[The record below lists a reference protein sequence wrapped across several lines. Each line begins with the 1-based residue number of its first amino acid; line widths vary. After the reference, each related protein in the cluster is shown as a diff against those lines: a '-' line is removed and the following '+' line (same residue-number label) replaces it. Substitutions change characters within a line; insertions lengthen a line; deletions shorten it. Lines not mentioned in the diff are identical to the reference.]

1 MNPQIRKLFL
11 VAFSMVISLMLA
23 STYLQFWAAPSLNAD
38 GRNTRTFLHAAEKDR
53 GPIVV
58 DGEAVAK
65 SVQIANSRRFDRTY
79 PQGPLYAPVTG
90 WFSANL
96 NSATG
101 LESVSAQVLN
111 GEAPSLWTQRFLNT
125 ITGKPRQGNGIELTL
140 DSQMQQVAAA
150 ALGDKK
156 GAVVALNPKTGEIL
170 ALYSSPSFD
179 PNQLAGSNSEAALA
193 YAQTLET
200 DPKRP
205 LNNRVTDGSSYA
217 PGSVF
222 KIITTAVLLE
232 NGVTTETQLQGPAQ
246 ITLPGSNVSVPNF
259 SGGPCLNGTPTLA
272 EAFAIS
278 CNTPFIDEAL
288 KLDPQLLR
296 DKAEDFGF
304 GEATEIPLKVT
315 ASNFPEENDLAQ
327 IGLASIGQGQ
337 VTASPLQ
344 MAMVTAAIANEG
356 KIMKPQLIRSVLSSD
371 LEKVQSITPEVYATP
386 ISAEVAKSLTTL
398 MVETVNQPYGT
409 GTGIS
414 IPGVQVAAKTGTAET
429 GVPGYA
435 NAWVTAFA
443 PADNPQIVVAVL
455 VEGDESKPARYG
467 AVDGAPIAKAVLE
480 AGLSKGG
487 N

>member
-23 STYLQFWAAPSLNAD
+23 STYLQFWAAPELNAD

-58 DGEAVAK
+58 NGEAVAK
-65 SVQIANSRRFDRTY
+65 SVQIPGTRRYDRTY

-111 GEAPSLWTQRFLNT
+111 GESPGLWTQRFINLV
-125 ITGKPRQGNGIELTL
+125 TGKSRQGNGIELTL
-140 DSQMQQVAAA
+140 DPQMQQAAA
-150 ALGDKK
+150 NALGDKK

-170 ALYSSPSFD
+170 ALYSSPSYD
-179 PNQLAGSNSEAALA
+179 PNQLAGTNSDAALA
-193 YAQTLET
+193 YAKTIES
-200 DPKRP
+200 DPKKP
-205 LNNRVTDGSSYA
+205 LNNRATDGSFYA

-232 NGVTTETQLQGPAQ
+232 NGVGPQTELPGPADIQ
-246 ITLPGSNVSVPNF
+246 LPGSNVRVPNF
-259 SGGPCLNGTPTLA
+259 SGAACADGTPTLA

-278 CNTPFIDEAL
+278 CNTPFIDGML

-296 DKAEDFGF
+296 DKAKAFGF
-304 GEATEIPLKVT
+304 KETLEVPLIVRE
-315 ASNFPEENDLAQ
+315 SSFPAENDRAQ
-327 IGLASIGQGQ
+327 IGLAAIGQGQ

-344 MAMVTAAIANEG
+344 IAMVTAAVANDG
-356 KIMKPQLIRSVLSSD
+356 KLMKPHLIRAVLSSD
-371 LEKVQSITPEVYATP
+371 LEKVQSTSPELLSTP
-386 ISAEVAKSLTTL
+386 ISPEVSKSLTEL
-398 MVETVNQPYGT
+398 MIGTVNQPYGT
-409 GTGIS
+409 GVALA
-414 IPGVQVAAKTGTAET
+414 IPGIQVAAKTGTAET

-435 NAWVTAFA
+435 NGWVAAFA
-443 PADNPQIVVAVL
+443 PANDPQIVVAVL
-455 VEGDESKPARYG
+455 VEGDESKPARFG

-480 AGLSKGG
+480 AGLLKGG